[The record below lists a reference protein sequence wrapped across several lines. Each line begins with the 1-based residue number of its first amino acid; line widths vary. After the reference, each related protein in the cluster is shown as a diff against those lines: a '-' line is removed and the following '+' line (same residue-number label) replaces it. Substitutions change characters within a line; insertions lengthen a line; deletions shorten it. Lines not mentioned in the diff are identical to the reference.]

1 MHNISQWIQT
11 HASFT
16 PDKLAIIDAQ
26 HSYTYGELEQ
36 LVSQHARL
44 LKHQMRIGRGDRVA
58 YLGFN
63 SIEFLCF
70 VFACAR
76 LGALFIP
83 MNWRLTT
90 PEFDHILADA
100 SPSLVVCSSSFSQQ
114 LEPLREQHPDC
125 RFVAQNFSHPGWLSL
140 PSMLSLAKDEQR
152 DDENP
157 HVDLNSPLLIVYT
170 SGTTGLPKGA
180 VLTQN
185 ALLHNALNSA
195 HMHDLCSQDRIL
207 TVLPMF
213 HVGGLNI
220 QTLPALYKGAT
231 VILHDRFDPLRTLE
245 SIRDDKPSLV
255 VLVPATLQAV
265 LDQPNW
271 QTYLSSLRSI
281 STGSS
286 VVPETLI
293 APFHAIGLPVQ
304 QVYGL
309 TETAPIAV
317 YQTAAQALLKSGS
330 TGLPGLHCDMQLVD
344 NQGEAVVDGDI
355 GHIRIKGPNVMF
367 EYWGNPQAT
376 AKALH
381 NGWFDTGD
389 MGYKDPDGHLV
400 VADRA
405 KDMIISGGENV
416 YPAELEN
423 LLHSMPGVREAA
435 VVGRA
440 DDKWGETPVAVVIVA
455 AGHELTSDQVLD
467 YFQGRLAR
475 FKHPREVV
483 FMDTLPRNVMGKV
496 QKFRLRTMI

>member
-1 MHNISQWIQT
+1 
-11 HASFT
+11 
-16 PDKLAIIDAQ
+16 
-26 HSYTYGELEQ
+26 
-36 LVSQHARL
+36 
-44 LKHQMRIGRGDRVA
+44 
-58 YLGFN
+58 
-63 SIEFLCF
+63 
-70 VFACAR
+70 
-76 LGALFIP
+76 
-83 MNWRLTT
+83 
-90 PEFDHILADA
+90 
-100 SPSLVVCSSSFSQQ
+100 
-114 LEPLREQHPDC
+114 
-125 RFVAQNFSHPGWLSL
+125 
-140 PSMLSLAKDEQR
+140 
-152 DDENP
+152 
-157 HVDLNSPLLIVYT
+157 
-170 SGTTGLPKGA
+170 
-180 VLTQN
+180 
-185 ALLHNALNSA
+185 
-195 HMHDLCSQDRIL
+195 
-207 TVLPMF
+207 
-213 HVGGLNI
+213 
-220 QTLPALYKGAT
+220 
-231 VILHDRFDPLRTLE
+231 
-245 SIRDDKPSLV
+245 
-255 VLVPATLQAV
+255 V